1 MRFSSVLLCITGAL
15 ATSFHIPQGQLDGV
29 YGVSYNADG
38 SENHTRLGDIETE
51 LRILAIRGATV
62 QKRSGVITCDPN
74 EGGLN
79 ANDNGAAATSLANQC
94 GFGAAVGA
102 HLNYYSIKGC
112 SVAYFCNF
120 KKHSQV
126 CTSGNA
132 WASFN
137 DVNNICGSNVAGW
150 EKYYDSDGN
159 DQYGYQW
166 FCTYPGSAFCS
177 G

>member
-1 MRFSSVLLCITGAL
+1 MRFSVLFSLMGAVA
-15 ATSFHIPQGQLDGV
+15 ATSFTIPEGQLDGV

-38 SENHTRLGDIETE
+38 SENHTRLADISTE
-51 LRILAIRGATV
+51 LRTVAIRGATIE
-62 QKRSGVITCDPN
+62 KRSGVITCDPR

-79 ANDNGAAATSLANQC
+79 SGDNGAAATSLANQC

-126 CTSGNA
+126 CTSTNA
-132 WASFN
+132 WNSFN
-137 DVNNICGSNVAGW
+137 DVNNVCGANVAGW

-166 FCTYPGSAFCS
+166 YCTYPGSSFCA